1 MAGNGSRGG
10 SGRSSGGMTA
20 APARQMNKRMV
31 SQGLKTLNKARN
43 ELDNTHQD
51 RAITR
56 SLNKLPYA
64 QRQGRRQRMEQRV
77 RARQVQL
84 SAAGRTL
91 ERNGMAQQLRALRR
105 ANPAVARQVAAA
117 RRVMRSKR

>member
-1 MAGNGSRGG
+1 
-10 SGRSSGGMTA
+10 MTA

-31 SQGLKTLNKARN
+31 SQGLKTLNRARN
-43 ELDNTHQD
+43 ELDNTTQD

-56 SLNKLPYA
+56 SLNRLPYS
-64 QRQGRRQRMEQRV
+64 QREGRQQRMEQRV

-91 ERNGMAQQLRALRR
+91 ERNSMAQQLRALRK
-105 ANPAVARQVAAA
+105 ANPAAARQVAAA